1 MADES
6 GSSYKVIITV
16 ATMLAT
22 MMQAVDTSVANVA
35 LPHMQGTFSA
45 GVDEVAWV
53 ITSYLVANAIIVPIT
68 GWLGNYFGRRR
79 IYILSIALFTAASLG
94 SGAAPSL
101 SAMVVMR
108 VLQGLAGGVIVP
120 MSQAILLEAFPP
132 RDRGRALSYFGVGV
146 VFGPIIGPILGGWI
160 TDSWGWRWIFY
171 INIPVGILAVV
182 LALAF
187 VHDPPYIRRP
197 EGKVDLWSLA
207 FIVLGLGGLEVMLS
221 RGERLDWFQS
231 HFIQV
236 TSVVAGAGL
245 FLFLWRSLTHD
256 RPLVDL
262 TVLKNREFAAGVGLS
277 FFQYFVLYATLTML
291 PLFVQNVLG
300 YTATWA
306 GLILAPGGLASLFA
320 MLLAGRLV
328 HRVDVRWL
336 LLAGVL
342 VMLGSLRMFWE
353 IDLNTTFTYLATA
366 RFLQGLGVGLL
377 FISVAAAAYSTLKA
391 EHVGQATGLYNL
403 VRNEAGSIGIALA
416 TSVLASRAQFHR
428 SRLLEGL
435 NSFNPEFTH
444 RLAEAVRHLV
454 LGSGIDPGS
463 ARTAAEA
470 MFLKQAQA
478 QAVVMSYMDVF
489 VMMTFVLLF
498 YLPLIPLLRAREV
511 RGERSEA
518 RAAPPA
524 EAA

>member
-1 MADES
+1 MAEQN
-6 GSSYKVIITV
+6 GNRYKIIITV

-68 GWLGNYFGRRR
+68 GWLGNFFGRRR
-79 IYILSIALFTAASLG
+79 IYILSVAVFTLASLG
-94 SGAAPSL
+94 SGAAPTL
-101 SAMVVMR
+101 LAMVAMR

-132 RDRGRALSYFGVGV
+132 RDRGRALSYFGIGV
-146 VFGPIIGPILGGWI
+146 VFGPIIGPILGGWV
-160 TDSWGWRWIFY
+160 TDTWGWRWIFY
-171 INIPVGILAVV
+171 INIPVGILAMA

-187 VHDPPYIRRP
+187 IHDPEYIRRP
-197 EGKVDLWSLA
+197 EGRVDLWSLA
-207 FIVLGLGGLEVMLS
+207 FIVLGLGGLEVVLS
-221 RGERLDWFQS
+221 RGERLDWFAS
-231 HFIQV
+231 HFIQAA
-236 TSVVAGAGL
+236 SVVAAAGL
-245 FLFLWRSLTHD
+245 LLFLWRSLTHEH
-256 RPLVDL
+256 PLVDL
-262 TVLKNREFAAGVGLS
+262 SVLKNREFAAGVGLS

-306 GLILAPGGLASLFA
+306 GLILAPGGIASLFA

-342 VMLGSLRMFWE
+342 VMLGSLRMFWD
-353 IDLNTTFTYLATA
+353 IDLNTPFAYLATA

-377 FISVAAAAYSTLKA
+377 FISVAAAAYSTLRA

-416 TSVLASRAQFHR
+416 TSVLASRTQFHR
-428 SRLLEGL
+428 SRLIEAL
-435 NSFNPEFTH
+435 NPFNPAFT
-444 RLAEAVRHLV
+444 RDLAGAVRHL
-454 LGSGIDPGS
+454 LERSGLDAHS
-463 ARTAAEA
+463 VHTLAEA
-470 MFLKQAQA
+470 LLLGQVQR
-478 QAVVMSYMDVF
+478 QAVVMAYIDVF
-489 VMMTFVLLF
+489 VLMTFVLLF
-498 YLPLIPLLRAREV
+498 YLPLIPLLRAKGV
-511 RGERSEA
+511 RDTKNR
-518 RAAPPA
+518 PPA
-524 EAA
+524 VPAGE